1 MSSALRAMKCE
12 RARTACAWVSSVA
25 LLAGCSSV
33 ISWTDEASGGGS
45 GGGVS
50 SGTAGSSGSGAGASG
65 GAASGGSGIGGATAG
80 SAGSGGSG
88 IGGGAAGSTG
98 SGGSGI
104 GGGAAGSAGSGGSGG
119 GATALWSRS
128 LGGNTA
134 VQMDVHPFV
143 RLDGAGNPLIVA
155 QFNDVYDNAH
165 LFVKYDALGNL
176 LWKKESGGYLPLDWT
191 LDANGANEILVA
203 GNGGAYDPDFVAKLD
218 PAGATIWVASIESA
232 FSVLGAR
239 FVGAGD
245 VLVHRHHGLTRLD
258 ADGNALWTRDFA
270 ACTMG
275 RMALD
280 QAENIFVVGSCDGAA
295 DLGAGPFVATKDQ
308 QYAAKFDVAGN
319 YLWSTVLVSGA
330 FPGGISSVAADASGN
345 LVVAGDFFDSI
356 DLDGQTL
363 VSQGEGDAFL
373 TELGPAGDPLWG
385 VRIGGPGSDHVSDV
399 AFDGADVV
407 ISGSF
412 HDTIDLGGGPL
423 DGGSQASG
431 FLAKLSGA
439 GAHVWSQKSGP
450 LATKSHL
457 RVLPGD
463 SIVLGRTFY
472 ECGGQPGA
480 PGCMDISRYAP
491 AGPLLSSRQFGPATL
506 GSLEIDADGSIV
518 IAGGFSGVLDLG
530 NDPLVSPSNGQYYG
544 QDGFIAKLAPE

>member
-1 MSSALRAMKCE
+1 M
-12 RARTACAWVSSVA
+12 
-25 LLAGCSSV
+25 
-33 ISWTDEASGGGS
+33 TDEFSGGGS
-45 GGGVS
+45 GGGVVP
-50 SGTAGSSGSGAGASG
+50 GTAGSGGSGTGASG
-65 GAASGGSGIGGATAG
+65 GAASGGSGTGGATAG
-80 SAGSGGSG
+80 SAGSGGG
-88 IGGGAAGSTG
+88 GTGGAT
-98 SGGSGI
+98 
-104 GGGAAGSAGSGGSGG
+104 AGSAGSGGGGGIGGGTAGSAGSGGAGG

-128 LGGNTA
+128 LGGNTS
-134 VQMDVHPFV
+134 VQMDLHPFV

-155 QFNDVYDNAH
+155 QFNEPYDNAH

-176 LWKKESGGYLPLDWT
+176 LWKKENGSYLPLDWT
-191 LDANGANEILVA
+191 LDANDANEILVA

-218 PAGATIWVASIESA
+218 PEGAPMWSISMESA

-245 VLVHRHHGLTRLD
+245 VLVHRHDGLTMLD
-258 ADGNALWTRDFA
+258 AGGNSLWNRDFA
-270 ACTMG
+270 GCAMN

-280 QAENIFVVGSCDGAA
+280 QAENIFVVGGCDGTA

-308 QYAAKFDVAGN
+308 QYAAKFDLAGN
-319 YLWSTVLVSGA
+319 YLWSAVLVSGT
-330 FPGGISSVAADASGN
+330 FPGGISSVAVDASGH
-345 LVVAGDFFDSI
+345 LVVAGYFYDSI
-356 DLDGQTL
+356 ALGGQTL
-363 VSQGEGDAFL
+363 VSQGESDAFV

-385 VRIGGPGSDHVSDV
+385 VTIGGPGSDHVSDV

-407 ISGSF
+407 VSGSF
-412 HDTIDLGGGPL
+412 EDTIDLGGGPL
-423 DGGSQASG
+423 AGGSLASG

-439 GAHVWSQKSGP
+439 GAHVWSQKSGS

-472 ECGGQPGA
+472 ACDGQPGA
-480 PGCMDISRYAP
+480 PGCMDISRYDP

-530 NDPLVSPSNGQYYG
+530 NEPLVSSLNGQYYG
-544 QDGFIAKLAPE
+544 QDGFIAKLAP